1 MYHSTTNF
9 SGIYLPSM
17 LGLHQTL
24 HWSIDLKGKIQF
36 NSFYNYLNFW
46 KELFKTY
53 QLVLSPNKI
62 SYITEEETETNLAF
76 MILRSLMGS

>member
-1 MYHSTTNF
+1 MSHSTTNF

-24 HWSIDLKGKIQF
+24 RWSIDLEGKIQF
-36 NSFYNYLNFW
+36 NSFYNYLSFC